1 MKNIGII
8 GLGWLGLPL
17 ARNLQSLGYT
27 IFGTTTSLKKKIEL
41 EKEGFSVLVLNL
53 NEDQNKSEVQEFF
66 KTCNFAFLNIPP
78 SKCNFQSYQSQIL
91 SAVSFFENGT
101 KFVFASSTS
110 VYSENV
116 KIALEDSQILSDY
129 NYSSQ
134 LFLTEKALK
143 SKLGS
148 DLTILRFAGLV
159 GENRNPAKFL
169 AGKKN
174 LKNGNSPVNL
184 VHLNDCVSFI
194 SHVLENKL
202 FGEIFNVCSSE
213 HPSREEFYSW
223 KCIKDN
229 FEKPEFESQEEM
241 LLSKIVSN
249 EKSKTILNFTYKFD
263 SPFKFT

>member
-17 ARNLQSLGYT
+17 ARDMQKQGFT
-27 IFGTTTSLKKKIEL
+27 IFGTTTSLVKKYEL
-41 EKEGFSVLVLNL
+41 EKEGFHVLVLNL
-53 NEDQNKSEVQEFF
+53 NEDQNRSEVQEFF

-91 SAVSFFENGT
+91 SAVSFFEIGT
-101 KFVFASSTS
+101 KFIFASSTS

-129 NYSSQ
+129 NFSSQ

-143 SKLGS
+143 SKLNS
-148 DLTILRFAGLV
+148 DLTILRFAGLF
-159 GENRNPAKFL
+159 GYDRNPAKFL
-169 AGKKN
+169 AGKKS
-174 LKNGNSPVNL
+174 LKKGNAPVNL
-184 VHLNDCVSFI
+184 VHLDDCVSFI
-194 SHVLENKL
+194 SSVFEHNI
-202 FGEIFNVCSSE
+202 FGEIMNVCSSE

-223 KCIKDN
+223 KCIQGN
-229 FEKPEFESQEEM
+229 LEKPEFEIQEDN
-241 LLSKIVSN
+241 LSTKIVSN

-263 SPFKFT
+263 SPFQF